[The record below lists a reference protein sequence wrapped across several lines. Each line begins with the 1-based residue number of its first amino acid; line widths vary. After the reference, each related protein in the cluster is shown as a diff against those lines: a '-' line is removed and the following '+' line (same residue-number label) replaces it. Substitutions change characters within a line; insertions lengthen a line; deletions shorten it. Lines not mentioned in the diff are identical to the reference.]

1 MTLSVFSDA
10 LRVQRPVRPSVGRTW
25 RQCVTGVLLVL
36 SMGSVARAQ
45 STAGELVG
53 LVYPVADIQFGVPVA
68 GVVQQ
73 LLVKP
78 GQVVREGQALLELD
92 SQSQRLELQRRAL
105 VAKDSSELEAT
116 RDRLKLLDEMLQLTE
131 VVASRSQSV
140 SKDELAKQR
149 LERMS
154 THGRLQQLQAQ
165 KSREQV
171 ELQLAQTELA
181 QRTVR
186 APRSGMVVDVVIE
199 PGEWAKPG
207 DPLFRLV
214 DTALVELRL
223 NVPQAVARG
232 LRVGQ
237 RMGAR
242 FESGAAP
249 LQAEGVVH
257 YLSPLADTASG
268 LVDLRLRFAN
278 SKGLI
283 RPGAKGSLITA
294 SAASAASAPALG
306 RKP

>member
-1 MTLSVFSDA
+1 MTLFELFDA
-10 LRVQRPVRPSVGRTW
+10 WREQRPAQPWSLRFW
-25 RQCVTGVLLVL
+25 RRCVTGVALALY
-36 SMGSVARAQ
+36 MGSMAQAQ
-45 STAGELVG
+45 SASGELVG
-53 LVYPVADIQFGVPVA
+53 LVHPVADIQFGVPVA

-78 GQVVREGQALLELD
+78 GQFVREGQALLELD
-92 SQSQRLELQRRAL
+92 SQSQRLELQRRTL

-149 LERMS
+149 MERMS
-154 THGRLQQLQAQ
+154 TYGRLQQLQAQ

-171 ELQLAQTELA
+171 ELQLAQAELA

-186 APRSGMVVDVVIE
+186 APRNGMVVDVVIE

-214 DTALVELRL
+214 DTTLVELRM
-223 NVPQAVARG
+223 NVPQSVARG
-232 LRVGQ
+232 LRVGH
-237 RMGAR
+237 RMSAR

-278 SKGLI
+278 AKGLI
-283 RPGAKGSLITA
+283 RPGAKGSLNIG
-294 SAASAASAPALG
+294 SVAAGAAQG
-306 RKP
+306 RTP

>member
-149 LERMS
+149 LAA
-154 THGRLQQLQAQ
+154 G
-165 KSREQV
+165 
-171 ELQLAQTELA
+171 
-181 QRTVR
+181 
-186 APRSGMVVDVVIE
+186 E
-199 PGEWAKPG
+199 PDPG
-207 DPLFRLV
+207 P
-214 DTALVELRL
+214 T
-223 NVPQAVARG
+223 
-232 LRVGQ
+232 
-237 RMGAR
+237 
-242 FESGAAP
+242 
-249 LQAEGVVH
+249 
-257 YLSPLADTASG
+257 
-268 LVDLRLRFAN
+268 
-278 SKGLI
+278 
-283 RPGAKGSLITA
+283 
-294 SAASAASAPALG
+294 
-306 RKP
+306 